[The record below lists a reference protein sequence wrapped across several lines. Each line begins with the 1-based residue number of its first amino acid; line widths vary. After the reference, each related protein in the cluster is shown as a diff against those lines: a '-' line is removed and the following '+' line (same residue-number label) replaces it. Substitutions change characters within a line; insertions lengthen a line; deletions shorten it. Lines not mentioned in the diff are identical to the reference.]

1 MLIRSAAG
9 GIKIPRLSAL
19 KGPSR
24 IEPHTRKGYR
34 PMPMYDHQDDHIC
47 IIGPLRFQNFAL
59 AYYLKETLGVE
70 CTELSLENGTT
81 LTEEIRGKNSVLFL
95 IDGIDGN
102 LDTKLSALEA
112 AVRNILD
119 DFHICL
125 FNIRPDQEMAKATLN
140 QQVQGIFYIDDDIH
154 NLGRGLKAVFNGEL
168 WIPRRVL
175 TGLIRNHV
183 TEWNDGEVDPDI
195 LTPREIEIL
204 YLLVTGKDRSAIGD
218 ALFISPHTVRTHLSN
233 IFRKIRVK
241 NRLEAK
247 VWFEK
252 NREAL
257 RHETKKT
264 FRIQVRNKD

>member
-1 MLIRSAAG
+1 MD
-9 GIKIPRLSAL
+9 KPR
-19 KGPSR
+19 
-24 IEPHTRKGYR
+24 TRKGFW
-34 PMPMYDHQDDHIC
+34 PMPMDDSEDKHIF
-47 IIGPLRFQNFAL
+47 IVGPMRFQNFAL

-70 CTELSLENGTT
+70 CTELTLESGPA
-81 LTEEIRGKNSVLFL
+81 LPEEAKGKNSVLFL

-102 LDTKLSALEA
+102 LDEKISFLDTAI
-112 AVRNILD
+112 RNVID

-125 FNIRPDQEMAKATLN
+125 FNIRPDQEMAEATLN
-140 QQVQGIFYIDDDIH
+140 QQVQGIFYIDDDIR
-154 NLGRGLKAVFNGEL
+154 NLGRGLKAIFNGEL
-168 WIPRRVL
+168 WMPRRVL
-175 TGLIRNHV
+175 TGLIQNHA
-183 TEWNDGEVDPDI
+183 TRWNGGEVDPDI

-204 YLLVTGKDRSAIGD
+204 YLLVTGKERSAIGD

-257 RHETKKT
+257 RHETKRK
-264 FRIQVRNKD
+264 FRIQVRNGD

>member
-1 MLIRSAAG
+1 
-9 GIKIPRLSAL
+9 
-19 KGPSR
+19 
-24 IEPHTRKGYR
+24 
-34 PMPMYDHQDDHIC
+34 MPMDDSQDNHIC

-70 CTELSLENGTT
+70 CTELSLENGST
-81 LTEEIRGKNSVLFL
+81 LTEEVRGKNSVLFL

-102 LDTKLSALEA
+102 LDMKISALGA
-112 AVRNILD
+112 AVRNVLD
-119 DFHICL
+119 NFHICL
-125 FNIRPDQEMAKATLN
+125 FNIRPDQDMAEATLN

-154 NLGRGLKAVFNGEL
+154 NLGRGLKAVFKGEL

-175 TGLIRNHV
+175 TGLIQNHV
-183 TEWNDGEVDPDI
+183 TEWNNGEVDPDI